1 MKDLLKI
8 QYHVHGQ
15 ALRSYGA
22 VPAVLSTHTCIAMQR
37 LIKQGSASSIAE
49 PLLETKMFKSPRQ
62 LLVRI
67 YYYLIS
73 YSVHRM

>member
-37 LIKQGSASSIAE
+37 LIKQGSASSGAE
-49 PLLETKMFKSPRQ
+49 PLLETKMSSRGESSKVDWARK
-62 LLVRI
+62 
-67 YYYLIS
+67 
-73 YSVHRM
+73 